1 MNISREDKDTL
12 NAVLKMKIEKGD
24 YEKKV
29 NDVLKDYKK
38 KVKLDG
44 FRPGMVPF
52 GLVKKLYYNPVLI
65 EEVNKL
71 ISESLSRYIFDE
83 KLRLLG
89 DPLPSEDESNEIDW
103 ETQSDFEFSFDI
115 GLAPEMEINLTKRDK
130 IPFYRIRVDE
140 KMLTA
145 YIENYTRRFGEH
157 KLVDKVETGEEVLT
171 GKIVQI
177 LPEGTDA
184 EPVANDKANF
194 SLGVIKDEEIKKI
207 FMGAKVGDHIP
218 FDLKK
223 AFPNDTELS
232 GILKIDKEKLA
243 EVSGDFDFVI
253 DEISLFVNAEI
264 NQELFDNAFGKDT
277 VKSEEEFKAKVE
289 GEVQANLD
297 RESEMRFGVDVKDK
311 LVNKLKPELP
321 VEFLKRW
328 LIKTNDGKFTVEE
341 IEKDFDHF
349 RSDLEWQLIKDEII
363 RNQEIK
369 VTEDEILN
377 YAREVT
383 LMQFLQ
389 YGLANIPSDQLD
401 HYAKELIGKEE
412 ERKKL
417 ADKLYEDKV
426 VAFVKDAVKVEE
438 KSVSADEFD
447 KLFEKK

>member
-12 NAVLKMKIEKGD
+12 NTVLKMKIEKGD

-29 NDVLKDYKK
+29 NDVLKDYRK

-52 GLVKKLYYNPVLI
+52 GLVKKLYYNSVLV

-71 ISESLSRYIFDE
+71 ISESLSRYIYDE

-89 DPLPSEDESNEIDW
+89 DPLPSEDEAQEIDW
-103 ETQSDFEFSFDI
+103 ETQTDFDFSFDI

-130 IPFYRIRVDE
+130 ISFYKIKVDE
-140 KMLTA
+140 KMLNA
-145 YIENYTRRFGEH
+145 YIENYTHRFGEH
-157 KLVDKVETGEEVLT
+157 KLVETVETGEEVLT

-177 LPEGTDA
+177 LPEGGDGV
-184 EPVANDKANF
+184 PMANEKANF

-223 AFPNDTELS
+223 AFPNDTEVS
-232 GILKIDKEKLA
+232 GILKIDKEKVA
-243 EVSGDFDFVI
+243 EVEGEFDFVI
-253 DEISLFVNAEI
+253 DEISQFVNAEV
-264 NQELFDNAFGKDT
+264 NQELFDKAFGKDT
-277 VKSEEEFKAKVE
+277 VKSEEEFIAKVE
-289 GEVQANLD
+289 SEVQKNLD
-297 RESEMRFGVDVKDK
+297 RESEMRFGIDVKDK
-311 LVNKLKPELP
+311 LVGKLKLELP
-321 VEFLKRW
+321 VDFLKRW
-328 LIKTNDGKFTVEE
+328 LIKTNEGKFTIEE

-349 RSDLEWQLIKDEII
+349 RSDLEWQLIKDEMI
-363 RNQEIK
+363 RKQQIQ
-369 VTEDEILN
+369 VTEEEILN

-389 YGLANIPSDQLD
+389 YGLANIPADQLD

-426 VAFVKDAVKVEE
+426 VAYVRDAVKVEE
-438 KSVSADEFD
+438 KSISAEEFD